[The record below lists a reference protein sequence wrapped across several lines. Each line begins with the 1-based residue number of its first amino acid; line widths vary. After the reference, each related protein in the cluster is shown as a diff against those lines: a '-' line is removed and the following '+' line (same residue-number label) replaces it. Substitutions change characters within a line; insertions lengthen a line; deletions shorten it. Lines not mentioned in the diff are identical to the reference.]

1 MIAYRPRCVLQ
12 YFSLFGV
19 GSALATGSVAVGAAV
34 NSEIS
39 ASVALFL
46 WLLIDWVRLGRPGLV
61 GLCVGAIAGLATITP
76 AAGFIQPWG
85 ANRICTST
93 LSVPFC

>member
-1 MIAYRPRCVLQ
+1 M
-12 YFSLFGV
+12 
-19 GSALATGSVAVGAAV
+19 ATGSVAVGAAV

-46 WLLIDWVRLGRPGLV
+46 WLLIDWVRNGRPGLV

-85 ANRICTST
+85 AYVACI
-93 LSVPFC
+93 SVALAPLYGCFYKVMSGGNCFANCLK